1 MTESLKVRL
10 VPRSLITTQGVVARR
25 AAEDLLLVLA
35 EDFPDR
41 IEMVAPGDDDDE
53 RFMAA
58 LINTRSEPGLE
69 LTRHEVV
76 GTELLM
82 LSGESYFTATHALWA
97 NEFDPP
103 ESEHGTLVAVPN
115 RQVVLA
121 HPIRDRGALAVL
133 TPMLQLA
140 RRFGAA
146 DEQGTISPNLYLLRD
161 GRLQLI
167 EIEETETQIVLSPA
181 SEFAQLLQQ
190 L

>member
-1 MTESLKVRL
+1 MTENLKVRL
-10 VPRSLITTQGVVARR
+10 VPRSLVDGQRVVVRR
-25 AAEDLLLVLA
+25 AADDLVLVLA
-35 EDFPDR
+35 ADFPDR
-41 IEMVAPGDDDDE
+41 IEMVAPGEDDDE
-53 RFMAA
+53 RFLAG
-58 LINTRSEPGLE
+58 LINTRAEPGLE

-103 ESEHGTLVAVPN
+103 EPEHGTLVAVPN

-140 RRFGAA
+140 RRFGGA
-146 DEQGTISPNLYLLRD
+146 DQPGTISPNLYRLRD
-161 GRLQLI
+161 GQLQLI
-167 EIEETETQIVLSPA
+167 ELEETETQIVLPPT